1 MKVPHIT
8 YEAWEPVFAKDKNR
22 ALWRLDY
29 CGAGHWELYLRKG
42 VWHGIKAWFLKASG
56 DVNSLSRWA
65 RKKRDHDIR
74 TCSPSDLSLFRQL
87 GIRLSGSY
95 ETRVQNLRDSLIY
108 IGCGQQSTT
117 EGGIGTS
124 FVCTTDVT
132 AYAELGNNGGID
144 VWVRKTRPFSSES
157 ELVYCASDL
166 TAMDDIENALREEN
180 IYPQCRKNQE
190 LLELIDSIWSSPIRS
205 SEKQTYIPKP
215 KGRPH
220 GYGELVCTH
229 DLHDNSIDWSNYIL
243 HKLPV
248 PLICDTME
256 EIRER
261 GLSVN
266 WHELLEGQKDLM
278 PKVWNAWD
286 KTCEETQW
294 DYEFGAACTLMAD
307 FPGIYCESETSGPTM
322 LMSTEDKWYVRI
334 SHKDWLFS
342 CFEFVVGRLKL
353 FVEKHDNAT

>member
-1 MKVPHIT
+1 MKIPHIT
-8 YEAWEPVFAKDKNR
+8 YEAWEPTFVKER
-22 ALWRLDY
+22 LREQPWRLDY
-29 CGAGHWELYLRKG
+29 CGAGEWKLYNRTTAFYRRLDW
-42 VWHGIKAWFLKASG
+42 VLKASG
-56 DVNSLSRWA
+56 DINSLSKWA
-65 RKKRDHDIR
+65 REHQRTNNNNRSLYKR
-74 TCSPSDLSLFRQL
+74 L

-95 ETRVQNLRDSLIY
+95 ETRLRNLRSSLIY
-108 IGCGQQSTT
+108 LGSGQQSTT

-166 TAMDDIENALREEN
+166 TAMGDIENALREEN

-190 LLELIDSIWSSPIRS
+190 LLEMLDSIWSSPIHS
-205 SEKQTYIPKP
+205 PEKQTYIPKP

-220 GYGELVCTH
+220 GYGELVCTRDH
-229 DLHDNSIDWSNYIL
+229 HDNSIDWSNYIL

-278 PKVWNAWD
+278 PKLWNAWD
-286 KTCEETQW
+286 KACEESQW
-294 DYEFGAACTLMAD
+294 DYEFGACTLMAD

-342 CFEFVVGRLKL
+342 CFEFVGGRLKL

>member
-1 MKVPHIT
+1 MNIPHIT
-8 YEAWEPVFAKDKNR
+8 YEAWEPMFAKEKLTKNP
-22 ALWRLDY
+22 WRLDY
-29 CGAGHWELYLRKG
+29 CGAGEWKLYVRTG
-42 VWHGIKAWFLKASG
+42 VWYHTLGWVLKASG
-56 DVNSLSRWA
+56 DIDSLSEWA
-65 RKKRDHDIR
+65 REHQLTRKHDRSLYKR
-74 TCSPSDLSLFRQL
+74 L

-95 ETRVQNLRDSLIY
+95 ETRLRNLRGSLIY

-166 TAMDDIENALREEN
+166 TAMGDIENALREEE

-190 LLELIDSIWSSPIRS
+190 LLEMIDSIWSSPIRS

-220 GYGELVCTH
+220 GCGELVCTH
-229 DLHDNSIDWSNYIL
+229 DHHDDSIDWSNYIL
-243 HKLPV
+243 YELPV
-248 PLICDTME
+248 PSICDSME

-278 PKVWNAWD
+278 PKLWNAWD
-286 KTCEETQW
+286 KRCKECQV
-294 DYEFGAACTLMAD
+294 DYESWAWTLMAD
-307 FPGIYCESETSGPTM
+307 FPGIYCESETFGATM
-322 LMSTEDKWYVRI
+322 MMSTEDKWYVRI
-334 SHKDWLFS
+334 SHKDWLIS
-342 CFEFVVGRLKL
+342 CFEFVAERLKL